1 MCMESSKALE
11 QNRGFIQHS
20 VDSNDGKRLVELLS
34 LFLSLSSCECSIL
47 GSKRVRRSA
56 ALRKSVSD

>member
-34 LFLSLSSCECSIL
+34 LFLSLSSCECSTL
-47 GSKRVRRSA
+47 EA
-56 ALRKSVSD
+56 SVFGGPQHTAEVSV